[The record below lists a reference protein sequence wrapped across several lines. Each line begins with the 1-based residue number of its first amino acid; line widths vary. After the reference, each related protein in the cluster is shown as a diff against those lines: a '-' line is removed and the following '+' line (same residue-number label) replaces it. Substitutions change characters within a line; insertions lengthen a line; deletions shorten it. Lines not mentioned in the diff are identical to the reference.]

1 MFISRG
7 VFEGQTRIYRAGAV
21 EQRGTSDAAKS
32 TMATGKGENPREKL
46 SRAKEAGEGNEGLL
60 EGIRRGIRY

>member
-21 EQRGTSDAAKS
+21 EHRGQIWTSERAKS

-46 SRAKEAGEGNEGLL
+46 RRAKESGEGNEGL
-60 EGIRRGIRY
+60 